1 MLVKDVFAADITR
14 NIAPVVYFHEQSPEK
29 LDEEVSEYIITGG
42 YPESDPRYQRVKSG
56 IHEQFVKLLSGIS
69 AELAKPSGPELPAS
83 WISGFYGSGKS
94 SFAKLL
100 GLALDGVDLPDGR
113 SLAEV
118 LLSRNDSPKA
128 AEFNA
133 AWEAVRGRVDPLAVV
148 FDIGAVAR
156 DDEHIHA
163 AVRREIQRRL
173 AYCTVSHYVAD
184 FELRLELDGEWEEFL
199 SLAQATLGKPWD
211 EAKQDQLAEEEFSA
225 VMHAMK
231 PTLYQDPMTWID
243 SRAGTETGIG
253 SSVTETTQAIAHMLR
268 LRAPGK
274 TLFIV
279 VDEVSQYIFQNN
291 NRMLKLQSF
300 VSSLGQKLKGQVWL
314 LATGQ
319 QTLEDSDDESNIG
332 KLKDRFPP
340 RLRVHLAPTNIR
352 DVVHKRLLKKAP
364 TREGDLRTLY
374 QQYRSDLKLYGYNC
388 QTITEEDFVEVY
400 PMLPGYVDLLMQI
413 TTNLRTQ
420 SVRAKGDDYAIR
432 GLLQLLGELFR
443 ELKLGDKPLG
453 ALVTLEDIYEVQ
465 ASALDPDVQNTLARI
480 FSHDAITEDPLALS
494 AAKAVALLELIQ
506 EQEPTTAELV
516 SQCLYNRLGMGNQ
529 TAAVTQAL
537 ETLRSHGLLSYSEKT
552 GYKIQSSAGQEWAR
566 ERDSYTVPSDVISE
580 MVSNKLKDL
589 LGSVSN
595 PRYKGNSFRWAAY
608 YSDGRHQKDERLQV
622 PTDLA
627 VVTVDFRY
635 LTNKEDRDP
644 NRWVQES
651 SRKGLRNRLIWVVG
665 SLGDLDSKAREL
677 GRSRKMIERYS
688 SRQSSLTPGKQRQ
701 LSDEDYRLRGSDGL
715 EDKVKTAVA
724 RAFLEGEL
732 YFQGRRIDKA
742 AHGSGFTS
750 LLQSVGESIMAEL
763 YSRYVDIP
771 VTPGELN
778 QLLEPN
784 LSGPSHKFM
793 QDRLGIL
800 DLDGRKYIPSCNG
813 EVPSRIA
820 AYIQERNGAAGNVLL
835 SDFGGPPHG
844 YAPDMIKACLVGLLR
859 AERIRIRPEQ
869 GPEITSVRDPGA
881 RDMFTKDRDLKRAEI
896 LPPGDGGLTP
906 RDRVSICQFFDQRLQ
921 VKLDRESDAIADAV
935 FQQFPGLVTRLQDL
949 ERRYNRLPNRPDLP
963 DVLVNLRRALEKC
976 TRSRQVQ
983 DTVLAVFKALDPLR
997 EGLEMLGIMESELN
1011 DGAVDAVRRAVEVQR
1026 NQVKQLAE
1034 VEKIAEVQAEIDALA
1049 AQLRLDRPW
1058 RQIVELGPSLQAIED
1073 HYRALRTTYLD
1084 RQEKEAETVRQQL
1097 RQRQGFRQLT
1107 DQQEEKVLRP
1117 LREAVYNTSTETLFP
1132 SLLQLKDSAVVKLG
1146 QAAEVANG
1154 YLDDI
1159 LSEVNQEE
1167 VVRLNLNLTGR
1178 EVSSPGDVEQLVAEL
1193 KQRMLDQLKDKP
1205 NVRIRLI

>member
-14 NIAPVVYFHEQSPEK
+14 NIAPVVYFHEQSPAK
-29 LDEEVSEYIITGG
+29 LQEEVSEYIITGG
-42 YPESDPRYQRVKSG
+42 YPETDPRYQRVKSG

-69 AELAKPSGPELPAS
+69 GELGKPGGPELPAS

-100 GLALDGVDLPDGR
+100 GLALDGVTLPDGR
-113 SLAEV
+113 SLTDA
-118 LLSRNDSPKA
+118 LLSRDDSPKA
-128 AEFNA
+128 AEFRTV
-133 AWEAVRGRVDPLAVV
+133 WEQVRSQVDPLAVV

-173 AYCTVSHYVAD
+173 DYCTISHYVAD
-184 FELRLELDGEWEEFL
+184 FELRLELDGEWDAF
-199 SLAQATLGKPWD
+199 LAQAQETLGKPWD

-231 PTLYQDPMTWID
+231 PNLYGDPMMWID

-253 SSVTETTQAIAHMLR
+253 SSVAETTQAIAHMLR

-279 VDEVSQYIFQNN
+279 VDEVSQYIFQNT

-300 VSSLGQKLKGQVWL
+300 VSALGQKLKGQVWL

-364 TREGDLRTLY
+364 TREAELRSLY

-413 TTNLRTQ
+413 TTNLRTR

-443 ELKLGDKPLG
+443 ELKLGDQPLG
-453 ALVTLEDIYEVQ
+453 ALVTLEDIFEVQ
-465 ASALDPDVQNTLARI
+465 SSALDPDVQNTLARI
-480 FSHDAITEDPLALS
+480 FNSEAVTQDGMAIKV
-494 AAKAVALLELIQ
+494 AKAVALLELIQ
-506 EQEPTTAELV
+506 EQEPTTVELV
-516 SQCLYNRLGMGNQ
+516 SQCLYDRLGAGNQ
-529 TAAVTQAL
+529 TTEVSQAL
-537 ETLRSHGLLSYSEKT
+537 EKLRSLGLLSYSEKT
-552 GYKIQSSAGQEWAR
+552 GYKVQSSAGQEWAR
-566 ERDSYTVPSDVISE
+566 ERDSYTVPADTISE
-580 MVSNKLKDL
+580 MVADKLKGL
-589 LGSVSN
+589 LGSVDR

-608 YSDGRHQKDERLQV
+608 YSDGRHQQDERLQV

-635 LTNKEDRDP
+635 LTNKEDRDTG
-644 NRWVQES
+644 RWVQES
-651 SRKGLRNRLIWVVG
+651 SRSGLRQRLVWVVG
-665 SLGDLDSKAREL
+665 SLGDLDSKIREL
-677 GRSRKMIERYS
+677 GRSRKMVERYV
-688 SRQSSLTPGKQRQ
+688 SRVSSLTREKQRQ
-701 LSDEDYRLRGSDGL
+701 LFDEQGRLDDL
-715 EDKVKTAVA
+715 ESQVKEAVA

-732 YFQGRRIDKA
+732 YFQGRRIDQD
-742 AHGSGFTS
+742 AHGSGFAS
-750 LLQSVGESIMAEL
+750 LLQSVGESIMPEL

-793 QDRLGIL
+793 QDGLGIL
-800 DLDGRKYIPSCNG
+800 DLDGGKYVPSCNG
-813 EVPSRIA
+813 EVPTRIA
-820 AYIQERNGAAGNVLL
+820 AYIQESNGAAGNILL
-835 SDFGGPPHG
+835 ADFGGPPHG

-896 LPPGDGGLTP
+896 LPPGDGGLKP
-906 RDRVSICQFFDQRLQ
+906 RDRVSICRFFEQSLQRP
-921 VKLDRESDAIADAV
+921 LDRENDAIADAV
-935 FQQFPGLVTRLQDL
+935 FEQFPGLVARLQEL

-963 DVLVNLRRALEKC
+963 DALVQLRQALEKC

-997 EGLEMLGIMESELN
+997 EGIEMLGIMESELN
-1011 DGAVDAVRRAVEVQR
+1011 DAAVEAVRRTVDVQR
-1026 NQVKQLAE
+1026 NQVKQLTE
-1034 VEKIAEVQAEIDALA
+1034 VEKTAEVQTEIDALA
-1049 AQLRLDRPW
+1049 AQLTLDRPW
-1058 RQIVELGPSLQAIED
+1058 RQIAELEPSLQAIEE

-1084 RQEKEAETVRQQL
+1084 RQEKDAETVRQQL

-1107 DQQEEKVLRP
+1107 EQQEEKVLRP
-1117 LREAVYNTSTETLFP
+1117 LREAIYNTSPEALFP

-1146 QAAEVANG
+1146 QAAEAANG

-1167 VVRLNLNLTGR
+1167 VIRLDVNLTGR
-1178 EVSSPGDVEQLVAEL
+1178 EVSSPEDVERLVEEL

>member
-29 LDEEVSEYIITGG
+29 LHEEVSEYIITGG

-69 AELAKPSGPELPAS
+69 AELAKPGGPELPAS

-128 AEFNA
+128 AEFRTL
-133 AWEAVRGRVDPLAVV
+133 WEQVRGRVDPLAVV

-173 AYCTVSHYVAD
+173 EYCTVSHYVAD
-184 FELRLELDGEWEEFL
+184 FELRLELDGEWDEFL
-199 SLAQATLGKPWD
+199 GLAQATLGKPWE

-231 PTLYQDPMTWID
+231 PTLYHDPMMWID

-253 SSVTETTQAIAHMLR
+253 SSVAETTQAIAAMLR

-274 TLFIV
+274 TLFVV
-279 VDEVSQYIFQNN
+279 VDEVSQYIFQNT

-300 VSSLGQKLKGQVWL
+300 VSALGQKLKGQVWL

-364 TREGDLRTLY
+364 TREGDLRALY
-374 QQYRSDLKLYGYNC
+374 QQYRSDLKLYGYHC
-388 QTITEEDFVEVY
+388 QAITEEDFVEVY

-413 TTNLRTQ
+413 TTNLRTR

-480 FSHDAITEDPLALS
+480 FSHEAIAQDAMALRV
-494 AAKAVALLELIQ
+494 AKAVALLELIQ
-506 EQEPTTAELV
+506 EQEPTTVELI
-516 SQCLYNRLGMGNQ
+516 SQCLYDRLGLGNQ
-529 TAAVTQAL
+529 TTAVTQAL
-537 ETLRSHGLLSYSEKT
+537 ETLRSQGLLSYSEKT
-552 GYKIQSSAGQEWAR
+552 GYKVQSSAGQEWAR
-566 ERDSYTVPSDVISE
+566 ERDSYTVPADTISE
-580 MVSNKLKDL
+580 MVADKLKDL
-589 LGSVSN
+589 LGSVDR
-595 PRYKGNSFRWAAY
+595 PRYKGNTFRWAAY
-608 YSDGRHQKDERLQV
+608 YSDGRHQTDERLQV

-627 VVTVDFRY
+627 VVTADFRY
-635 LTNKEDRDP
+635 LTNKDDRDP
-644 NRWVQES
+644 GRWVQES
-651 SRKGLRNRLIWVVG
+651 SREGLRHRLVWVVG
-665 SLGDLDSKAREL
+665 TLGDLDSKVREL
-677 GRSRKMIERYS
+677 GRSRKMVERYG
-688 SRQSSLTPGKQRQ
+688 SRVSSLTREKQRQ
-701 LSDEDYRLRGSDGL
+701 LFDEQGRLDDL
-715 EDKVKTAVA
+715 EGQVKDAVA
-724 RAFLEGEL
+724 RAFIEGEL

-742 AHGSGFTS
+742 AHGSGFAS

-793 QDRLGIL
+793 QDGLGIL

-844 YAPDMIKACLVGLLR
+844 YAPDMVKACLVGLLR

-1011 DGAVDAVRRAVEVQR
+1011 DGAVTAVTRALGVQSSHVAQLG
-1026 NQVKQLAE
+1026 QVGE
-1034 VEKIAEVQAEIDALA
+1034 TAEVQTAIAALA
-1049 AQLRLDRPW
+1049 EQLALDRPW
-1058 RQIVELGPSLQAIED
+1058 REIGELEPSLRAIED
-1073 HYRALRTTYLD
+1073 HYRALRTLYLD
-1084 RQEKEAETVRQQL
+1084 RQEKKAEAIRQQL
-1097 RQRQGFRQLT
+1097 RQRQGFSQLT
-1107 DQQEEKVLRP
+1107 EQQEERVLRP
-1117 LREAVYNTSTETLFP
+1117 VREAIYATSPEALFP
-1132 SLLQLKDSAVVKLG
+1132 TLLELKDSAVLKISR
-1146 QAAEVANG
+1146 AAEEANT
-1154 YLDDI
+1154 YLDDM
-1159 LSEVNQEE
+1159 LSSLIDGEVIPLT
-1167 VVRLNLNLTGR
+1167 LNLSGR
-1178 EVSSPGDVEQLVAEL
+1178 EVSSTEDVERLVEEL